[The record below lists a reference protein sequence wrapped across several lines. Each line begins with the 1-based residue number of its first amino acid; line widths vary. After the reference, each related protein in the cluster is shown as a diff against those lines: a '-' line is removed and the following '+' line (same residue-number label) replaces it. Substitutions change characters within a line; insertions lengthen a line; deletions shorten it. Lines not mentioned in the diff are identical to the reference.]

1 MPSISP
7 DVIGTTIATQLYPE
21 DFSGALGYTTQT
33 DRLALILSEALVT
46 CNVNALTSAFGAASS
61 GYQFSV
67 FPGIHAQ
74 DVMYTFFNGPAADFF
89 GNVVDPGVASV
100 LQSIIVD
107 FTISGAGNLVAV
119 ALLQQPGLLFQPNS
133 TTFLNLDVNG
143 LTAIQ
148 DPAANPRC
156 QFWQQGLFSA

>member
-1 MPSISP
+1 
-7 DVIGTTIATQLYPE
+7 
-21 DFSGALGYTTQT
+21 
-33 DRLALILSEALVT
+33 
-46 CNVNALTSAFGAASS
+46 
-61 GYQFSV
+61 
-67 FPGIHAQ
+67 
-74 DVMYTFFNGPAADFF
+74 MYTFFNGPAADFF

-107 FTISGAGNLVAV
+107 FTISGARNLVAV